1 MFTKIPSSSKNDERQ
16 DIYPNWSSSSDQISN
31 NHNFPDDL
39 QLDYDQIPNL
49 PLTTNSQMDIDISKT
64 INKSSLPSYD
74 NAFLNQPQYNEQME
88 VETLS
93 YRNSVNN
100 SQFPQTQFTPLPPKN
115 DSAPENRNSNF
126 YNHPDSTANN
136 QRFLPHFNLRRGL
149 LGLPS
154 EVKDL
159 PPPNPANIPPPSG
172 SLTQRNAMLL
182 TLDPQIRR
190 KIEAAHVYFLD
201 YYYDH
206 LLYIY
211 NRQNRTRDFKTTLKS
226 YQLPRSHLDH
236 AWRNFL
242 SNESNILRKRRVRT
256 REHEFDIFAQIGQGG
271 YGKVFLA
278 RKRDTNEVC
287 ALKKMSKKLL
297 FKLNEVQHILTE
309 RDILRTGNS
318 PWLVKLLYAF
328 QDPENV
334 FLAMEY
340 VAGGDVRTLLN
351 SNGILLNKHIK
362 FYSAEMFVSVA
373 ALHTLGFVHRDLKPE
388 NFMIDSQGHIKLTD
402 FGLSQGQLSRQRL
415 KTMKDRL
422 EKIKDEDINYYTSSE
437 KRSFYR
443 YWRRDEMPQA
453 YSIVGSPDYMA
464 PEILYTSINMSKI
477 NSESNNQPENKSQ
490 NLRSNTNSDNPSE
503 PANPDLNKDI
513 GYDHRVD
520 YWSLGCILYEFGAGY
535 APFTGQNSDDVW
547 RNVYHWEKYFS
558 KPEFDS
564 IEAQQNFTDDM
575 WDLITKLIC
584 HRDHR
589 LCTLQE
595 AQSHHFYSGY
605 ELAYMRDKFE
615 PPFVPELENEID
627 TSYFDDFSNNQNLD
641 LYREVI
647 KKQNE
652 VDGLIKESEN
662 EEAANSSSVNLSDEN
677 LVKSSAFAG
686 FTYRHNKLNRYL

>member
-1 MFTKIPSSSKNDERQ
+1 MFSRNQNPSENTQPGQDPFSNWPSDPRIPSTPQ
-16 DIYPNWSSSSDQISN
+16 PIQ
-31 NHNFPDDL
+31 
-39 QLDYDQIPNL
+39 
-49 PLTTNSQMDIDISKT
+49 NSQSIECDPSPPHLNSPGTDMDLDISKT
-64 INKSSLPSYD
+64 VNKHTFSRAQASQNPQPSD
-74 NAFLNQPQYNEQME
+74 QME

-93 YRNSVNN
+93 YKNYVAN
-100 SQFPQTQFTPLPPKN
+100 QHLQPPLPLQFSKN
-115 DSAPENRNSNF
+115 DSPLQNPSSNIPILPESSIVNQ
-126 YNHPDSTANN
+126 
-136 QRFLPHFNLRRGL
+136 QRFIPHHHIRRGL

-154 EVKDL
+154 EAQDNAYPISDK
-159 PPPNPANIPPPSG
+159 IPPPSG
-172 SLTQRNAMLL
+172 SITQRNALLL

-226 YQLPRSHLDH
+226 YQLPRAHLEH
-236 AWRNFL
+236 AWKNFT
-242 SNESNILRKRRVRT
+242 SNESAILRKRRVRT

-340 VAGGDVRTLLN
+340 IAGGDVRTLLN

-415 KTMKDRL
+415 KIMKDRL

-464 PEILYTSINMSKI
+464 PEILYTSINMSKM
-477 NSESNNQPENKSQ
+477 NNESNS
-490 NLRSNTNSDNPSE
+490 SNNDASGSNNDPTSLKPSKD
-503 PANPDLNKDI
+503 PDSENKDI

-535 APFTGQNSDDVW
+535 APFTGQSSDDVW

-564 IEAQQNFTDDM
+564 LEAQKNFTDDM

-584 HRDHR
+584 HRDRR

-595 AQSHHFYSGY
+595 AQNHPFYAGY
-605 ELAYMRDKFE
+605 DLAYMRDKAE
-615 PPFVPELENEID
+615 PPFIPELENEID
-627 TSYFDDFSNNQNLD
+627 TSYFDDFTNNQNLD

-652 VDGLIKESEN
+652 VDGLLKESEV
-662 EEAANSSSVNLSDEN
+662 EDAANNSSVSSNDEILIKN
-677 LVKSSAFAG
+677 NAFAG